1 MSDQIKVSQIK
12 PLAGYVLVKP
22 ADAQK
27 QTASG
32 IYLPDSSEE
41 KPQHGVVVAVGE
53 KVFQEGK
60 ELLPPVK
67 AKDVVLYKKWGGN
80 DIKLNDIEYQ
90 ILKFEDILATINN
103 TK

>member
-1 MSDQIKVSQIK
+1 MTDQIKITQIN

-41 KPQHGVVVAVGE
+41 KPQHGSVVAVGGAIYE
-53 KVFQEGK
+53 DGREIVS
-60 ELLPPVK
+60 PVK
-67 AKDVVLYKKWGGN
+67 VGAIVLYKKWGGN
-80 DIKLNDIEYQ
+80 DIKVGDIEYQ
-90 ILKFEDILATINN
+90 ILKFEDILATI
-103 TK
+103 K